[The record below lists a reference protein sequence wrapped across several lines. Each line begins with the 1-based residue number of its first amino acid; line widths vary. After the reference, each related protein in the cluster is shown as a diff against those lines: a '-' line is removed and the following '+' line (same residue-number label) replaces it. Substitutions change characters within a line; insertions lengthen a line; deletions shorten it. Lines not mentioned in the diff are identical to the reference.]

1 VTPAIA
7 GVTPRTPSLDAT
19 HSHALRPR
27 RQPPSKPD
35 ALSSTAPIRV
45 PVSQRWFHE
54 PVAVPSLPIDPVSL
68 SLPLSQSVGPV
79 GISSPP
85 ASETSA
91 AVLEP
96 PLLLAATTRGTLVD
110 QIMEIRPC
118 PAEVSG
124 SVPDPDEICR
134 GLDATTLPTLTPRQ
148 SWMLEDDP
156 RSEIEADEDW
166 HRANQHW
173 NFRHDKYEAAI
184 AAEMGPLPVTTSLLH
199 TFAQAVA
206 SSTASHVP
214 LDLSHAY
221 LPPVAPQEPVPS
233 FMVEMSRWPSFPRQQ
248 VSHLNTKVLRRILA
262 ARESIFKYGIYLPR
276 NDRDADASPE
286 SLRWNSGRQL
296 EWLRLKKVEAFEYDW
311 TKERLARE
319 YPDYLFSDIGH
330 LFYIYD
336 YKISGEHRVRLV
348 FDGSREGINT
358 YDETYSP
365 TVRPESIRLFH
376 VYAVEMGWDI
386 KQYDVSQA
394 FLQSPVDYDIF
405 VYPPRANVEF
415 PGQLLKL
422 RLALYGAKQSSAL
435 FFKLLNGFLLSLGFV
450 SSTLDACFYKRDDAL
465 LIVHVDDMRCAG
477 TPEVLQSIHEAL
489 FARFKITTGDG
500 NRFLGMDTR
509 YDLHAGVLSM
519 GMETYILSTMDR
531 FATFD
536 LTLGIPYREIVGCLL
551 WIVLC
556 VVGPELVRVKDL
568 ARRSN
573 APTLSDYNDA
583 VKVLKRIHKHRS
595 SVILF
600 KRGFAGREMVP
611 SQTRPD
617 PITISPSSL
626 LALGALSPD
635 HLSSSTHSQSDV
647 YASFDAMQPRL
658 EISTPVLPITSRFT
672 ITAYTD
678 ASFAVG
684 EEKES
689 VSGFVLY
696 VNGTPVMWGSMR
708 QTSGADSTCAAEFVA
723 ASVCCKQLL
732 HVENVSFLWDRLSE
746 AVHCVHGLSSQ
757 PDHCHEFDENG
768 PHPPRCHLLSL
779 GSMHGDKW

>member
-1 VTPAIA
+1 
-7 GVTPRTPSLDAT
+7 
-19 HSHALRPR
+19 
-27 RQPPSKPD
+27 
-35 ALSSTAPIRV
+35 
-45 PVSQRWFHE
+45 
-54 PVAVPSLPIDPVSL
+54 
-68 SLPLSQSVGPV
+68 
-79 GISSPP
+79 
-85 ASETSA
+85 
-91 AVLEP
+91 
-96 PLLLAATTRGTLVD
+96 
-110 QIMEIRPC
+110 M
-118 PAEVSG
+118 
-124 SVPDPDEICR
+124 
-134 GLDATTLPTLTPRQ
+134 
-148 SWMLEDDP
+148 
-156 RSEIEADEDW
+156 
-166 HRANQHW
+166 
-173 NFRHDKYEAAI
+173 
-184 AAEMGPLPVTTSLLH
+184 
-199 TFAQAVA
+199 
-206 SSTASHVP
+206 
-214 LDLSHAY
+214 
-221 LPPVAPQEPVPS
+221 
-233 FMVEMSRWPSFPRQQ
+233 
-248 VSHLNTKVLRRILA
+248 
-262 ARESIFKYGIYLPR
+262 
-276 NDRDADASPE
+276 
-286 SLRWNSGRQL
+286 
-296 EWLRLKKVEAFEYDW
+296 
-311 TKERLARE
+311 
-319 YPDYLFSDIGH
+319 
-330 LFYIYD
+330 
-336 YKISGEHRVRLV
+336 
-348 FDGSREGINT
+348 
-358 YDETYSP
+358 
-365 TVRPESIRLFH
+365 
-376 VYAVEMGWDI
+376 
-386 KQYDVSQA
+386 
-394 FLQSPVDYDIF
+394 
-405 VYPPRANVEF
+405 
-415 PGQLLKL
+415 
-422 RLALYGAKQSSAL
+422 

-477 TPEVLQSIHEAL
+477 APEVLQSIHEAL

-509 YDLHAGVLSM
+509 YDLRAGVLTM

-635 HLSSSTHSQSDV
+635 DPSSSTHSQSDV
-647 YASFDAMQPRL
+647 YDSFDAMQPRL

-684 EEKES
+684 EDKES

-732 HVENVSFLWDRLSE
+732 HVENMFRFFGIVCPKPYIVYTDSQASQAIAMNSKKMGRIRHVAICYHLVRCMAANGDVILLYCVTEDMIADLFTKVLSGWTFERLATRFYFS
-746 AVHCVHGLSSQ
+746 G
-757 PDHCHEFDENG
+757 F
-768 PHPPRCHLLSL
+768 
-779 GSMHGDKW
+779 